1 MPDSPISEEA
11 EIKPVDA
18 QPQPVYLKDY
28 QPPAF
33 RVTHTELKFDLAPS
47 ATRVSAVLH
56 MERHPDSAPDRPLE
70 LDGERLSLRR
80 IAIDGQE
87 LQAGEYRVDT
97 ETLTIAEPPARFRL
111 ETEVDIDPASN
122 TALEGLYLSNGMFC
136 TQCEAEGF
144 RRITYYPDRPDVM
157 ATFSTTVIGD
167 AATLPVLLSNGNP
180 VERGELPDGRHF
192 VTWEDPHPKPSYL
205 FALVAGD
212 LKHVEDRFTTL
223 SGREVTL
230 QIWVEPEN
238 LDKTEHAMRSLKSA
252 MTWDEQTYGREY
264 DLDRFMIVAVND
276 FNMGAME
283 NKGLN
288 IFNSAAVLT
297 HPQTATDAA
306 FQRVEGIVAHEYF
319 HNWSGNRVTCRD
331 WFQLSLKEGFTVF
344 RDQSFSA
351 DVNSAPVKRIED
363 VSFFRTAQFAEDAGP
378 TAHPVRPDHYIEIGN
393 FYTLT
398 IYEKGAEIVRMLRNL
413 LGWET
418 FRAGSDLYFSRFDGQ
433 AVTIEDFVAC
443 MAEVSAID
451 LGQFMR
457 WYSQSGTPEIDAHGE
472 YDYANSEYRLTLR
485 QRTPATPGQPDKLPL
500 HIPVRVGLVGTKS
513 GDDLELTLEG
523 ERLGK
528 ECVLH
533 LREDEQTFVFTDLAE
548 APVPSLLRG
557 FSAPVKL
564 RFPYGREDL
573 AFLLQHDADGFNRWD
588 AGQRLTMLA
597 LDDLIAAHRNGVEK
611 VMDARV
617 TEAFRGL
624 LAGSADDKAVLAE
637 MLTLPSEAYIAE
649 QQPTVDVDAI
659 HAARDFVKRSLA
671 TALRDEFLALYRD
684 NQSDAEYAPSAEQI
698 AGRSLKNVALSY
710 LMSIEDDEAV
720 ELAREQFEAAR
731 NMTDVRAAL
740 TLLVH
745 SSRGDIADPALR
757 AFGEKWA
764 HDPLVMDQWFSVQ
777 VTRPQ
782 SDAIERVKY
791 LMSHPAFSLKNPN
804 RVRAL
809 IGAFAGQNP
818 VNFHR
823 LDGQGY
829 KLLADVVIEL
839 NRLNPEIAAR
849 IITPLTRWQRYD
861 EQRQA
866 LMKAELERIQAEELS
881 PNVYEVVEKAL
892 AV

>member
-1 MPDSPISEEA
+1 MPDSPISAEV

-18 QPQPVYLKDY
+18 QPQPVHLEDY

-33 RVTHTELKFDLAPS
+33 RVSHTELKFDLAPS
-47 ATRVSAVLH
+47 ATRVSAILH
-56 MERHPDSAPDRPLE
+56 MERHPDSAPGRPLE
-70 LDGERLSLRR
+70 LDGERLSLKR

-87 LQAGEYRVDT
+87 LQAGEYRVD
-97 ETLTIAEPPARFRL
+97 EARLIIAEPPERLRL

-167 AATLPVLLSNGNP
+167 AETLPVLLSNGNP
-180 VERGELPDGRHF
+180 VERGELPDGKHF
-192 VTWEDPHPKPSYL
+192 VTWEDPHPKPCYL
-205 FALVAGD
+205 FALVAGQ
-212 LKHVEDRFTTL
+212 LEKVEDRFTTA
-223 SGREVTL
+223 SGREITL
-230 QIWVEPEN
+230 QIWVESEN

-252 MTWDEQTYGREY
+252 MAWDERTYGREY

-378 TAHPVRPDHYIEIGN
+378 TAHPVRPEHYIEIGN

-398 IYEKGAEIVRMLRNL
+398 VYEKGAEIVRMLRNL

-418 FRAGSDLYFSRFDGQ
+418 FRKGSDLYFSRFDGQ
-433 AVTIEDFVAC
+433 AVTIENFVAC

-457 WYSQSGTPEIDAHGE
+457 WYSQAGTPEIDAHGE
-472 YDYANSEYRLTLR
+472 YDYANSAYRLTLR

-500 HIPVRVGLVGTKS
+500 HIPVRIGLVGTKS
-513 GDDLELTLEG
+513 GDDLDLTLDDEP
-523 ERLGK
+523 LGK

-573 AFLLQHDADGFNRWD
+573 AFLLQHDSDGFNRWD

-624 LAGSADDKAVLAE
+624 LSAPADDKAVLAE

-649 QQPTVDVDAI
+649 QQPMVDVDAI

-671 TALRDEFLALYRD
+671 TALRDEFMSLYRD
-684 NQSDAEYAPSAEQI
+684 NQSQAEYMPSAEQI
-698 AGRSLKNVALSY
+698 AQRGLMNVALSY

-791 LMSHPAFSLKNPN
+791 LMGHPAFSLKNPN

-818 VNFHR
+818 INFHR

-829 KLLADVVIEL
+829 RLLGDVVIEL